1 MIINIISIECSD
13 VEEDNDS
20 AADDAQDDDDDL
32 FDDSDCD
39 DDDAQ

>member
-1 MIINIISIECSD
+1 MIINIVSIECSD

-20 AADDAQDDDDDL
+20 AADDAHDDDL
-32 FDDSDCD
+32 FDHSDCD